1 MLEPL
6 TLTDLETMT
15 QAEGEGWALAHVR
28 RLLHLIEQIGADLTY
43 DAPALTIATYLHDW
57 GAFPRY
63 RQPDVEHALRSRKIA
78 ETDILPRMDL
88 TAMQVSLILDT
99 IAYHDY
105 RDPRPAPSTE
115 ALLLREADFLDFIGA
130 VGFAREFA
138 WGPKDLAT
146 CYRRLL
152 RRREALHDRFTL
164 PRAQEIAAVRLARM
178 AQCQTWLEEESN
190 GYL

>member
-15 QAEGEGWALAHVR
+15 QAEGEGWALAHVQ

-57 GAFPRY
+57 GAFPCY
-63 RQPDVEHALRSRKIA
+63 RQPDVEHALRSRQIA
-78 ETDILPRMDL
+78 EADILPRMDL
-88 TAMQVSLILDT
+88 TAAQGALILDA

-105 RDPRPAPSTE
+105 RDPRPVPSTE
-115 ALLLREADFLDFIGA
+115 ALLLREADFLDFLGV

-146 CYRRLL
+146 CYRRML
-152 RRREALHDRFTL
+152 RRRGALHDRFTL
-164 PRAQEIAAVRLARM
+164 PRAQEIAAVRLARLV
-178 AQCQTWLEEESN
+178 QCQAWLEEES
-190 GYL
+190 GGIL